1 MQDFL
6 LADVIAVIR
15 KSEEQLHR
23 DPLCLSAGRFY
34 ITGNKGFILF
44 FPKLKSFLP

>member
-15 KSEEQLHR
+15 KSEEQLDTQR
-23 DPLCLSAGRFY
+23 SLVY
-34 ITGNKGFILF
+34 VIY
-44 FPKLKSFLP
+44 SFDG

>member
-15 KSEEQLHR
+15 KSEEQLDTQR
-23 DPLCLSAGRFY
+23 SLMFIWLVGSILQVTKVFFY
-34 ITGNKGFILF
+34 F
-44 FPKLKSFLP
+44 FQN